1 MCVTYPYYNPARDI
15 PSLAGKVVLI
25 TGDTSGT
32 GKEAAAEISR
42 YGRPAQVW
50 IAGRRAEEGG
60 RAIAHIR
67 KWCGATPPRSA
78 TSEPEPAQR
87 LEDMYPTSGG
97 RRRGGT
103 AASQARW
110 ESDHG
115 SNQSSAGTPSSSAA
129 SITPATTT
137 SSASSRSRGSSIGG
151 DGQAAAGSASASAS
165 ASAATTTVR
174 FLYMD
179 LASLESVRDAAA
191 RFLTSVDRLDIL
203 ILGAGEIAMPPGVT
217 VEGYERHMGVNHLGH
232 ALLLKLLMRLLVR
245 TATCDAVGSD
255 VRVVSVSSM
264 AHRFATSKGID
275 FDTLKP
281 GQHGPPPQQQQQQ
294 HHHQDASSSSSPT
307 RPSSAAST
315 FRSPGH
321 YYHHDAG
328 DPYPSPSPSRSA
340 ADDEDEDDVRT
351 TSALLLYGQS
361 KLANILYAREL
372 AERCPLFT
380 TVSINPGISKTEADG
395 CTGGG
400 GGGGA
405 GRNATQRARSGSP
418 LMERV
423 RRVILPF
430 FGLDMCEAIKNHLW
444 AATAKGVESGEY
456 YEPVGVPSRGT
467 AFAQDRV
474 LGWRLWEWTQ
484 KELEGYS
491 LPENLGA
498 G

>member
-1 MCVTYPYYNPARDI
+1 MCVTYPYYNLARDI

-25 TGDTSGT
+25 TGGTSGT

-110 ESDHG
+110 ESDHS
-115 SNQSSAGTPSSSAA
+115 SNQSSAGTSSSSAA
-129 SITPATTT
+129 SITPTTT
-137 SSASSRSRGSSIGG
+137 SSSASSRSRGSSIGG
-151 DGQAAAGSASASAS
+151 DGEAAAGSVSAS

-191 RFLTSVDRLDIL
+191 RFLASVDRLDIL

-264 AHRFATSKGID
+264 AHRFTTSKGID

-281 GQHGPPPQQQQQQ
+281 GQHGPPQ
-294 HHHQDASSSSSPT
+294 HQDASSSSPT

-315 FRSPGH
+315 LRSPGH
-321 YYHHDAG
+321 YYHHHYAG

-340 ADDEDEDDVRT
+340 DDDEDEDDVRT

-380 TVSINPGISKTEADG
+380 TVSINPGISKTEARG

-400 GGGGA
+400 SGGA

-484 KELEGYS
+484 KELQGYS

>member
-1 MCVTYPYYNPARDI
+1 MCVAYPYYNPARDI
-15 PSLAGKVVLI
+15 PSLAGKVILI
-25 TGDTSGT
+25 TGGTSGT

-67 KWCGATPPRSA
+67 KWCGATPPRSV
-78 TSEPEPAQR
+78 TSEPEPAQH
-87 LEDMYPTSGG
+87 LEDMYPTSGS
-97 RRRGGT
+97 RQRGGT
-103 AASQARW
+103 ASHVRW
-110 ESDHG
+110 ESDYS

-129 SITPATTT
+129 SITPATSSSAASITPAT
-137 SSASSRSRGSSIGG
+137 SSSAASITPATSSSASSRSRGSSIGD
-151 DGQAAAGSASASAS
+151 DGEAAAAAAS
-165 ASAATTTVR
+165 ATTTVR

-191 RFLTSVDRLDIL
+191 RFLASVDRLDVL
-203 ILGAGEIAMPPGVT
+203 ILGASEIAMPPGVT

-264 AHRFATSKGID
+264 AHRFTTSKGID

-281 GQHGPPPQQQQQQ
+281 GQHAP
-294 HHHQDASSSSSPT
+294 HQDVSSPT
-307 RPSSAAST
+307 RPSSAASPS
-315 FRSPGH
+315 RSAGH
-321 YYHHDAG
+321 HHHHHHYAG
-328 DPYPSPSPSRSA
+328 DPYPSPSPSRLT
-340 ADDEDEDDVRT
+340 ADDEDEDDGRT

-395 CTGGG
+395 YIGD
-400 GGGGA
+400 
-405 GRNATQRARSGSP
+405 GRPAAQRARSGSP
-418 LMERV
+418 LMDRI

-467 AFAQDRV
+467 TFAHDRI

-484 KELEGYS
+484 RELEGHS